1 MQDGWRALANRGGA
15 GTLRLASGVGA
26 RLRLN
31 EIVPLVSLG
40 IVGLFG
46 WAFVKIAGE
55 MMEGET
61 LGFDRAILLALR
73 NPADISDPIGPS
85 WIEESARDITG
96 LGGHVILGLI
106 TISAVAYLLMTGRRN
121 VALLLVGAIGGGMI
135 LSALL
140 KIGFDRPRPDLVPHG
155 ARVYT
160 ASFPSGHAMLSAA
173 TYLTLGAVLA
183 RVHAERAVKLFF
195 IGLAIGL
202 TILIGSSRIYLG
214 VHWPSDV
221 LAGWCGGAAWAG
233 FCQYVALVLQRRGKV
248 EGEALP
254 PVRPQSAT

>member
-1 MQDGWRALANRGGA
+1 MSADWRHFAGRGGA
-15 GTLRLASGVGA
+15 RTLRFASDMGA

-46 WAFVKIAGE
+46 WGFVKLAGE
-55 MMEGET
+55 MTEGET
-61 LGFDRAILLALR
+61 LPFDRAILLALR
-73 NPADISDPIGPS
+73 NPADLSDPIGPS
-85 WIEESARDITG
+85 WLEESARDITG

-106 TISAVAYLLMTGRRN
+106 TIAAVTYLLMTGRRH
-121 VALLLVGAIGGGMI
+121 VALLLVAAIGGGMI

-140 KIGFDRPRPDLVPHG
+140 KLGFDRPRPDLVPHG

-173 TYLTLGAVLA
+173 TYLTLGALLA
-183 RVHAERAVKLFF
+183 RVHADRVVKLFF
-195 IGLAIGL
+195 IGIGIAL
-202 TILIGSSRIYLG
+202 TILIGSSRVYLG

-221 LAGWCGGAAWAG
+221 LAGWFGGAAWASL
-233 FCQYVALVLQRRGKV
+233 CQYVALLLQRRGAV

-254 PVRPQSAT
+254 PGRPAV